1 MRIFIFF
8 IMTISS
14 SLSAQ
19 KEYRYYIEDARKID
33 FLDEKLSMIA
43 TKKTLDL
50 SKKNKLIKAMSL
62 NRELFYLLTILSIY
76 EANKALADKNGCV
89 SAEAYSKVMIVD
101 WRKELKKQV
110 LSSIGHYN
118 TIKKYFYGKDFEL
131 IEDFQQFSNQ
141 LLERYSFSK

>member
-33 FLDEKLSMIA
+33 FLDEKLSVIA

-76 EANKALADKNGCV
+76 EANKGLADKNGCV

-118 TIKKYFYGKDFEL
+118 MMKKYFHGKDFEL
-131 IEDFQQFSNQ
+131 IEDFQQFSGQ
-141 LLERYSFSK
+141 LLERYSSS

>member
-1 MRIFIFF
+1 
-8 IMTISS
+8 MTISS

-19 KEYRYYIEDARKID
+19 KEYRYYIEDARKIN

-118 TIKKYFYGKDFEL
+118 MMKKYFYGKDFEL
-131 IEDFQQFSNQ
+131 IEDFQQFSGQ
-141 LLERYSFSK
+141 LLERYSSS

>member
-1 MRIFIFF
+1 MRIFVFF

-33 FLDEKLSMIA
+33 FLDEKLSVIA

-76 EANKALADKNGCV
+76 EANKGLADKNGCV

-118 TIKKYFYGKDFEL
+118 MMKKYFYGKDFEL
-131 IEDFQQFSNQ
+131 IEDFQQFSDQ
-141 LLERYSFSK
+141 LLERYSSS

>member
-1 MRIFIFF
+1 MRIFVFF

-33 FLDEKLSMIA
+33 FLDEKLLVIA

-76 EANKALADKNGCV
+76 EANKGLADKNGCV

-118 TIKKYFYGKDFEL
+118 MMKKYFYGKDFEL
-131 IEDFQQFSNQ
+131 IEDFQQFSDQ
-141 LLERYSFSK
+141 LLERYSSS

>member
-33 FLDEKLSMIA
+33 FLDEKLLVIA

-76 EANKALADKNGCV
+76 EANKGLADKNGCV

-118 TIKKYFYGKDFEL
+118 MMKKYFYGKDFEL
-131 IEDFQQFSNQ
+131 IEDFQQFSDQ
-141 LLERYSFSK
+141 LLERYSSS

>member
-19 KEYRYYIEDARKID
+19 KEYRYYIEDARKIN

-110 LSSIGHYN
+110 LSSIRHYN
-118 TIKKYFYGKDFEL
+118 MMKKYFYGKDFEL
-131 IEDFQQFSNQ
+131 IEDFQQFSGQ
-141 LLERYSFSK
+141 LLERYSSS

>member
-14 SLSAQ
+14 SISAQ
-19 KEYRYYIEDARKID
+19 KEYRYYIEDARKIN

-76 EANKALADKNGCV
+76 EANKGLADKNGCV

-118 TIKKYFYGKDFEL
+118 MMKKYFYGKDFEL
-131 IEDFQQFSNQ
+131 IEDFQQFSDQ
-141 LLERYSFSK
+141 LLERYSSS

>member
-8 IMTISS
+8 IFTVTS

-19 KEYRYYIEDARKID
+19 KEYRYYIEDARKIN

-76 EANKALADKNGCV
+76 EANKGLADKNDCV

-118 TIKKYFYGKDFEL
+118 MMKKYFYGKDFEL
-131 IEDFQQFSNQ
+131 IEDFQQFSDQ
-141 LLERYSFSK
+141 LLERYSSS